1 MCTCAVT
8 ALECLNC
15 FSPYVLEEV
24 IWLVGALIV
33 SYIVVLWRGAD
44 VRACG

>member
-1 MCTCAVT
+1 MRGHCARMFK
-8 ALECLNC
+8 LFF
-15 FSPYVLEEV
+15 FSPYDFEEV
-24 IWLVGALIV
+24 IRLVGALIV

>member
-1 MCTCAVT
+1 MRGHCARMFK
-8 ALECLNC
+8 CF
-15 FSPYVLEEV
+15 FSPYDLEEV
-24 IWLVGALIV
+24 IWLVGFLIV